1 MCLEDSTVRAG
12 RDPRSYQGSG
22 ARPRAATAAMASNVS
37 TAAAAAAAQCHDGLL
52 LPFLDETRWRPEV
65 RGALYLLALLYLFLG
80 VAIVTDIF
88 MAAIES
94 ITSKTRKVFM
104 AKERAKKN
112 GSYSSVG
119 GVVAGLREDEPEVIE
134 VRVWNDTV
142 ANLTLM
148 ALGTSA
154 PEILLATIEIIG
166 NGFQAGELGPGTI
179 VGSAAFNLL
188 VITAICMVGVGA
200 ETRRVARIKVFA
212 VTSLFGVLAY
222 VWMLVVLK
230 LVSPNEVELWEAV
243 VTFLLFPALALVA
256 YSADRGWCGFSPQR
270 GNKRQLEL
278 GPMQPDGKDG
288 AETEKMVQERNLL
301 SDGKLDK
308 DSLVAFIREV
318 KKFPGLTNEDAALLA
333 AAKVNDAQPHSKM
346 WYRIGAVRGISGSR
360 RLQPQLSTRL
370 REVYSAINEHPKAPN
385 IGEVRVPD
393 SATSAIVEFHAAT
406 VAVRES
412 IGKFHVNVWRHGN
425 LEGTVKVKVESIDGS
440 AEVGKDYVAVNET
453 LIFEP
458 NELDKQV
465 TIEILDDN
473 QWEPTEEF
481 FLKLSILDNENSKV
495 ELGKISIMEV
505 TILDDDEPGIL
516 SFEKRGLL
524 VKESSGFVRV
534 SVVRRRGASGEVA
547 IKWRTID
554 RSAISGRDFKGGSGE
569 LVFKHYEVQQDI
581 EIPIID
587 DMEPE
592 KDEHFEIELFEPS
605 GGAKLGNINR
615 IAITITNDDAFNTVV
630 DHLMVLTKT
639 NIDAIRVYRSTWS
652 QQIKD
657 ALTVNG
663 GDVENASNADYL
675 LHFLSFGWKATFSLI
690 PPPMLFGG
698 WLCFFVSLF
707 CIGVMTAVIGDVASI
722 FGCLVGLPNTVT
734 AITLVAVGTS
744 LPDTFAS
751 LTAARQERFAD
762 SAIGNINGSNS
773 VNVFLGLGLPWLLAT
788 IYHQSQGT
796 KFIVQAGSLGFSVLV
811 FAIVAVLALG
821 TLVLRRYVKFFGQ
834 AELGGPAIPRIGS
847 SIILLLLWVLYITM
861 SILQVFDV
869 IGDF

>member
-1 MCLEDSTVRAG
+1 M
-12 RDPRSYQGSG
+12 
-22 ARPRAATAAMASNVS
+22 ATNAS
-37 TAAAAAAAQCHDGLL
+37 QCGQNGLL
-52 LPFLDETRWRPEV
+52 LPFLDESGWLVQV
-65 RGALYLLALLYLFLG
+65 RGTLYLLALVYLFLG
-80 VAIVTDIF
+80 VAIITDIF

-94 ITSKTRKVFM
+94 ITSKTRKVYM
-104 AKERAKKN
+104 AQERSKKN
-112 GSYSSVG
+112 GSYTSVG
-119 GVVAGLREDEPEVIE
+119 GVVAGLKEDEPEVIE

-154 PEILLATIEIIG
+154 PEILLAIVEIVG
-166 NGFQAGELGPGTI
+166 NGFTAGDLGPGTI

-188 VITAICMVGVGA
+188 VISAICVFGVGS
-200 ETRRVARIKVFA
+200 ETRRVARIKVFI
-212 VTSLFGVLAY
+212 VTALFGFLAY
-222 VWMLVVLK
+222 IWMLVVLR
-230 LVSPNEVELWEAV
+230 LVSPDVVELWEAI
-243 VTFLLFPALALVA
+243 VTFLLFPALTVVA
-256 YSADRGWCGFSPQR
+256 YSADRGWCGFNRQR

-278 GPMQPDGKDG
+278 GQLGQPG
-288 AETEKMVQERNLL
+288 ESEKMVQEKNLL

-318 KKFPGLTNEDAALLA
+318 RKFPGLTNEDAALLA

-346 WYRIGAVRGISGSR
+346 WYRIGAVRSLSGSR

-370 REVYSAINEHPKAPN
+370 REVYTAINEHPKAPN
-385 IGEVRVPD
+385 IGEVHVPD
-393 SATSAIVEFHAAT
+393 STTNAIVEFHTAT

-412 IGKFHVNVWRHGN
+412 IGKFQVNVWRHGN

-440 AEVGKDYVAVNET
+440 AEVGKDYVAVNEILT
-453 LIFEP
+453 FEP

-465 TIEILDDN
+465 TVEIVDDK

-481 FLKLSILDNENSKV
+481 FLKLTIVETENANV

-505 TILDDDEPGIL
+505 TILDDDDPGIL
-516 SFEKRGLL
+516 SFEKRGTL

-534 SVVRRRGASGEVA
+534 TVVRRRGASGEVG

-554 RSAISGRDFKGGSGE
+554 RSAKSGRDYKGGSGE

-615 IAITITNDDAFNTVV
+615 IAVTITNDDAFNTVV

-639 NIDAIRVYRSTWS
+639 NIDAIRVHRSTWS

-663 GDVENASNADYL
+663 GDVENATNADFL
-675 LHFLSFGWKATFSLI
+675 LHFLSFGWKALFSLI
-690 PPPMLFGG
+690 PPPTMFGG
-698 WLCFFVSLF
+698 WLCFILSLVG
-707 CIGVMTAVIGDVASI
+707 IGFMTAIIGDVASI
-722 FGCLVGLPNTVT
+722 FGCLVGLPDTVT
-734 AITLVAVGTS
+734 AITLVAIGTS

-751 LTAARQERFAD
+751 LSAARQERHAD

-788 IYHQSQGT
+788 IYHESKGT
-796 KFIVQAGSLGFSVLV
+796 VFKVPAGALGFSVLM
-811 FAIVAVLALG
+811 FAVAAVLAIAALM
-821 TLVLRRYVKFFGQ
+821 LRRNLKFFGKG
-834 AELGGPAIPRIGS
+834 ELGGPLIPRAGS
-847 SIILLLLWVLYITM
+847 AIFLLLLWVLYITM

-869 IGDF
+869 IRVNF

>member
-1 MCLEDSTVRAG
+1 MATTNATFSSSSASSSSASSSASSG
-12 RDPRSYQGSG
+12 YQCS
-22 ARPRAATAAMASNVS
+22 S
-37 TAAAAAAAQCHDGLL
+37 GLL
-52 LPFLDETRWRPEV
+52 LPFLDESGWRVEV

-104 AKERAKKN
+104 AKERAKTN

-154 PEILLATIEIIG
+154 PEILLAIVEIVG
-166 NGFQAGELGPGTI
+166 NGFNAGELGPGTI

-188 VITAICMVGVGA
+188 VITAICMCGVAG
-200 ETRRVARIKVFA
+200 ETKRVARIKVFV
-212 VTSLFGVLAY
+212 VTSLFGFLAY
-222 VWMLVVLK
+222 IWLLVVLK
-230 LVSPNEVELWEAV
+230 VVSPGEVELWEAI
-243 VTFLLFPALALVA
+243 VTFLLFPALTAVA
-256 YSADRGWCGFSPQR
+256 YSADRGWCGFARQR

-278 GPMQPDGKDG
+278 GPMQPQDG
-288 AETEKMVQERNLL
+288 ETEKMVQERNLL

-318 KKFPGLTNEDAALLA
+318 RKFPGLTNEDAALLA

-346 WYRIGAVRGISGSR
+346 WYRIGAVRNLSGSR
-360 RLQPQLSTRL
+360 RLQPQLSGRL

-393 SATSAIVEFHAAT
+393 STNAIVEFHTAT

-465 TIEILDDN
+465 TVEILDDN

-481 FLKLSILDNENSKV
+481 FLKLTILDSVNGNV

-505 TILDDDEPGIL
+505 TILDDDDPGII
-516 SFEKRGLL
+516 SFEKRGML

-534 SVVRRRGASGEVA
+534 TVVRRRGASGEIGV
-547 IKWRTID
+547 KWRTID

-592 KDEHFEIELFEPS
+592 KDEHFEVELFEPS
-605 GGAKLGNINR
+605 GGAKIGNINR

-639 NIDAIRVYRSTWS
+639 NIDAIRVHRSTWS

-663 GDVENASNADYL
+663 GDVENATNTDFL
-675 LHFLSFGWKATFSLI
+675 LHFVSFGWKALFSLI
-690 PPPMLFGG
+690 PPPTMFGG
-698 WLCFFVSLF
+698 WLCFILALF
-707 CIGVMTAVIGDVASI
+707 GIGVMTAIIGDVASI
-722 FGCLVGLPNTVT
+722 FGCLVGLPDHVT
-734 AITLVAVGTS
+734 AITLVAIGTS

-751 LTAARQERFAD
+751 LSAARQERSAD

-796 KFIVQAGSLGFSVLV
+796 KFIVPAGSLGFSVMI
-811 FAIVAVLALG
+811 FAIVAVLAIG
-821 TLVLRRYVKFFGQ
+821 ILVIRRYVKFFGQ
-834 AELGGPAIPRIGS
+834 AELGGPPIPRIGS
-847 SIILLLLWVLYITM
+847 SILLLLLWVLYITL
-861 SILQVFDV
+861 SILQIFNIIRVNF
-869 IGDF
+869 

>member
-1 MCLEDSTVRAG
+1 MEEVPAPNLTSSW
-12 RDPRSYQGSG
+12 P
-22 ARPRAATAAMASNVS
+22 
-37 TAAAAAAAQCHDGLL
+37 QCTENLLL
-52 LPFLDETRWRPEV
+52 LPILDESGWRVEV
-65 RGALYLLALLYLFLG
+65 RGALYLAALLYLFLG

-94 ITSKTRKVFM
+94 ITSQTRKVYM

-148 ALGTSA
+148 SLGTSA
-154 PEILLATIEIIG
+154 PEILLAIVEIVG
-166 NGFQAGELGPGTI
+166 NGFEAGDLGPGTI

-188 VITAICMVGVGA
+188 VITAICLCGVAG
-200 ETRRVARIKVFA
+200 ETRRVARIKVFI
-212 VTSLFGVLAY
+212 VTSLFGFLAY
-222 VWMLVVLK
+222 IWMLVVLK
-230 LVSPNEVELWEAV
+230 LISPDLVELWEAV
-243 VTFLLFPALALVA
+243 VTFLLFPALTVVA
-256 YSADRGWCGFSPQR
+256 YSADRGWCGFARQR

-278 GPMQPDGKDG
+278 GPMQPQDG
-288 AETEKMVQERNLL
+288 ESEKMVQERNLL

-318 KKFPGLTNEDAALLA
+318 RKFPGLTNEDAALLA

-346 WYRIGAVRGISGSR
+346 WYRIGAVRNLSGSR
-360 RLQPQLSTRL
+360 RLQPQLSSRL
-370 REVYSAINEHPKAPN
+370 REVYTAINEHPKAPN

-393 SATSAIVEFHAAT
+393 STANAIVEFHTAT

-440 AEVGKDYVAVNET
+440 AEVGKDYVAVT
-453 LIFEP
+453 
-458 NELDKQV
+458 V
-465 TIEILDDN
+465 EILDDN

-481 FLKLSILDNENSKV
+481 FLKLTILDNGNSNV

-505 TILDDDEPGIL
+505 TILDDDDPGIV
-516 SFEKRGLL
+516 SFEKRGML

-534 SVVRRRGASGEVA
+534 TVVRRRGASGEIGV
-547 IKWRTID
+547 KWRTID

-605 GGAKLGNINR
+605 GGAKIGNINR

-639 NIDAIRVYRSTWS
+639 NIDAIRVHRSTWS

-663 GDVENASNADYL
+663 GDIENATNTDYL
-675 LHFLSFGWKATFSLI
+675 LHFVSFGWKAVFSLI
-690 PPPMLFGG
+690 PPPTMFGG
-698 WLCFFVSLF
+698 WLCFIMALF
-707 CIGVMTAVIGDVASI
+707 GIGVMTAIIGDVART
-722 FGCLVGLPNTVT
+722 FGCLVGLPDHVT
-734 AITLVAVGTS
+734 AITLVAIGTS

-751 LTAARQERFAD
+751 LSAARQERTAD

-796 KFIVQAGSLGFSVLV
+796 KFIVPAESLGFSVMI
-811 FAIVAVLALG
+811 FAIVAVLAIGL
-821 TLVLRRYVKFFGQ
+821 LMLRRYLKFFGQ
-834 AELGGPAIPRIGS
+834 AELGGPTIPRVGS
-847 SIILLLLWVLYITM
+847 TVLLLLLWVLYITL
-861 SILQVFDV
+861 SILQIFDIIRV
-869 IGDF
+869 DF